1 MKKFWLLL
9 FPAFLLIGCNEDEI
23 DDLKQDYLNGH
34 KSEELVGFWNF
45 RGGYKTSSEE
55 DFHIGTLGM
64 SKGQILHLSRT
75 ELFILSK
82 KNNEYTTNKYSK
94 LYWYNNDIF
103 IKTLDLGPNYS
114 TDYYNSSHAIESN
127 NPYKFGETN
136 DTLIVQSD
144 SETYYFLKTEEV
156 AYEFI
161 TFE

>member
-82 KNNEYTTNKYSK
+82 KTTNTPPTNIQNCIGIIMMFLSK
-94 LYWYNNDIF
+94 
-103 IKTLDLGPNYS
+103 
-114 TDYYNSSHAIESN
+114 H
-127 NPYKFGETN
+127 
-136 DTLIVQSD
+136 
-144 SETYYFLKTEEV
+144 
-156 AYEFI
+156 
-161 TFE
+161 